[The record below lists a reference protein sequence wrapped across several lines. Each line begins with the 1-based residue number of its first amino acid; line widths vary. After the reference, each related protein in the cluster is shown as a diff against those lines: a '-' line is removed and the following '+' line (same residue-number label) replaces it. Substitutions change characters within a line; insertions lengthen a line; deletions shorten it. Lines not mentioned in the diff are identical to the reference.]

1 LFHTRKAGL
10 YFSTLLKEAAM
21 TVADIIKKA
30 MLAGL
35 GAQEKAREF
44 VEELVKAG
52 ELSKGEGA
60 TLVKEWAS
68 KAEESTKDMDQKVKD
83 AIASAFEK
91 MNISTRDDFEKMDKK
106 LQGIAA
112 RLAKLEGG
120 EGKGGA

>member
-1 LFHTRKAGL
+1 
-10 YFSTLLKEAAM
+10 M

-44 VEELVKAG
+44 VDELVKAG
-52 ELSKGEGA
+52 ELSKSEGA

-68 KAEESTKDMDQKVKD
+68 KAEESTKDVDLKIKD
-83 AIASAFEK
+83 AIGGAFEK
-91 MNISTRDDFEKMDKK
+91 LNIPTRDDLEKLEKK
-106 LQGIAA
+106 IQGISA
-112 RLAKLEGG
+112 RLSKLEGG

>member
-1 LFHTRKAGL
+1 
-10 YFSTLLKEAAM
+10 M

-35 GAQEKAREF
+35 GAQEKAKEF

-52 ELSKGEGA
+52 ELSKNEGA

-68 KAEESTKDMDQKVKD
+68 KAEESTKDMDHKVKD
-83 AIASAFEK
+83 TIAAAFEK
-91 MNISTRDDFEKMDKK
+91 LNLATRDDMERLEKKI
-106 LQGIAA
+106 QGMSA
-112 RLAKLEGG
+112 RLTKLEGG